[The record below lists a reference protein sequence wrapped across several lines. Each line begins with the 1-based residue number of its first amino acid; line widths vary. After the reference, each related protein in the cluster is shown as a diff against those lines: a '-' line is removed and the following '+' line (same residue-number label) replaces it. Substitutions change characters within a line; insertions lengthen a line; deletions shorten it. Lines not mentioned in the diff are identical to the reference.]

1 MTLVTDDSRLP
12 SLFAHT
18 TRKDWGVGVLAWE
31 AGGKRGYLFED
42 GEERTMASGFHE
54 LMRKV
59 EQPNADQKAAS
70 LRLMRVLAAR
80 ASASSNGAN
89 GPTFFDQLQR
99 LHEVYSGGLSDPKW
113 ALDVRGEGAEQRSP
127 KHRTSQI
134 QAAQKQLSPSALDAL
149 ISGQKYDQV
158 WDLVVGVL
166 SHTELVPSAQLKKP
180 KTPTAEQQRDLAIAV
195 RELLYGKAPYEQR
208 FDRYVTTLG
217 AYLGEPVRW
226 EIATALSAL
235 VHPSEHVCVHPT
247 PFRLQIKV
255 TGSRSTAAAR
265 PTSAG
270 YSRLLTVTRVVVKKL
285 VENDESPRD
294 LLDVHDF
301 VRMTLKPPSKARVGS
316 AKARLSA
323 PPPALEDSEDAESA
337 AEASDD
343 DDQDEE

>member
-59 EQPNADQKAAS
+59 EQPSPDQKAAS
-70 LRLMRVLAAR
+70 LRLARVLASR

-89 GPTFFDQLQR
+89 GPTFSDQLQR
-99 LHEVYSGGLSDPKW
+99 FHELYPGGLSDAKW

-127 KHRTSQI
+127 KHRAGQI
-134 QAAQKQLSPSALDAL
+134 QAAQQQVSLAALDAL
-149 ISGQKYDQV
+149 ISSQKYEQV
-158 WDLVVGVL
+158 WDLVIGVL
-166 SHTELVPSAQLKKP
+166 SHTDLVPSAQLKKP
-180 KTPTAEQQRDLAIAV
+180 KSPTGEQQRDLAVAV
-195 RELLYGKAPYEQR
+195 RELLYGKSPYEQR
-208 FDRYVTTLG
+208 FDRYVTTLA
-217 AYLGEPVRW
+217 AYLGEPARW

-247 PFRLQIKV
+247 VFRLQIKV

-270 YSRLLTVTRVVVKKL
+270 YTRLLIVTRVVAKKL
-285 VENDESPRD
+285 IENDETARD

-301 VRMTLKPPSKARVGS
+301 IRITLKPPSKARLS
-316 AKARLSA
+316 TAKAKHSVA
-323 PPPALEDSEDAESA
+323 PAAVEESDEAESDADATESED
-337 AEASDD
+337 
-343 DDQDEE
+343 EE